1 MTATGLCTC
10 KKAPKRKV
18 TIAGPPKKVRK
29 DAKIDYCNLERLVM
43 KVNPF
48 PLSPGIMD
56 CFAICQF
63 LKFSSMSPSFCV
75 KSATRHVAVKG
86 LMFPL

>member
-10 KKAPKRKV
+10 KKAPKRKE
-18 TIAGPPKKVRK
+18 TEAGPPKKVRK
-29 DAKIDYCNLERLVM
+29 DAENDFCVLEGLVM

-63 LKFSSMSPSFCV
+63 LKFSSTSPSFCV
-75 KSATRHVAVKG
+75 KRG
-86 LMFPL
+86 